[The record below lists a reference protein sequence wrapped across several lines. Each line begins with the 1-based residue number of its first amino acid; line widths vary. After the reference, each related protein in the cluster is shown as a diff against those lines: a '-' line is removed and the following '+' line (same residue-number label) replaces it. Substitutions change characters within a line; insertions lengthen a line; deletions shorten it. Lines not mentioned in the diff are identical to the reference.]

1 MIHINELN
9 NILPISCEDKNLNLL
24 TFDDMEWYIKNCKKT
39 YYEEFLDFKFSSD
52 IQDNKLREVIY
63 NMIVGYKLK
72 ISSGYEARLLL
83 KNKDNNIIYGGCT
96 IFEKNN
102 FNDIEVAYFILPKY
116 QGKNLGTLM
125 LKKICIALK
134 NSTIPFKKITL
145 TIRYD
150 NKASLKVAQK
160 VGFKYLAEVEGKY
173 RKNIIMYI
181 DRTSIN
187 EGKQG

>member
-24 TFDDMEWYIKNCKKT
+24 AFDDMEWYIRNCKKP

-52 IQDNKLREVIY
+52 IQDSKLREVIY
-63 NMIVGYKLK
+63 NMIVGYKLVV
-72 ISSGYEARLLL
+72 SSGYEARLLL
-83 KNKDNNIIYGGCT
+83 KDRENSIIYGGCT
-96 IFEKNN
+96 IFEKND

-125 LKKICIALK
+125 LKKVCIALK
-134 NSTIPFKKITL
+134 NSEIPFKKITL

-160 VGFKYLAEVEGKY
+160 AGFKYLTEVEGKY

-187 EGKQG
+187 EDKQD

>member
-24 TFDDMEWYIKNCKKT
+24 TFDDMEWYIKNCKKP

-83 KNKDNNIIYGGCT
+83 KDKDNSIIYGGCT

-102 FNDIEVAYFILPKY
+102 FNDIEVAYFILPKH

-125 LKKICIALK
+125 LRNICIALK

-160 VGFKYLAEVEGKY
+160 VGFKYLTEVEGKY

-187 EGKQG
+187 EDKQG

>member
-24 TFDDMEWYIKNCKKT
+24 TFDDMEWYIRNCKKP

-52 IQDNKLREVIY
+52 IQDSKLREVIY
-63 NMIVGYKLK
+63 NMIVGYKL
-72 ISSGYEARLLL
+72 IVSSGYEARLLL
-83 KNKDNNIIYGGCT
+83 KDRENNIIYGGCT
-96 IFEKNN
+96 IFEKND

-125 LKKICIALK
+125 LKKVCIALK
-134 NSTIPFKKITL
+134 NSEIPFKKITL

-160 VGFKYLAEVEGKY
+160 AGFKYLTEVEGKY

-187 EGKQG
+187 EDKQD

>member
-24 TFDDMEWYIKNCKKT
+24 TFDDMEWYIKNCKKP

-83 KNKDNNIIYGGCT
+83 KDKDNSIIYGGCT

-125 LKKICIALK
+125 LRNICIALK

-160 VGFKYLAEVEGKY
+160 VGFKYLTEVEGKY

-187 EGKQG
+187 EDKQG